1 MSIKEKQ
8 LAEKNRAGMMASVA
22 ICIVLTLLVAL
33 GLARGVTTDAIVKLV
48 VYVVVAIVN
57 FILFKVFKYTDKY
70 MHVNGCSMVVV
81 FLLTCFT
88 AKVGDMY
95 AVAYTIVILVMI
107 YDNMFLVRAGSVVGV
122 LGCLVSDIM
131 RMNQGIMT
139 MDQVLMHTVYLILA
153 CVLAT
158 ITVKIKMR
166 QTKENLDAAVEGA
179 EVQSRIAK
187 QIIGLANDLN
197 EKFVEAQGV
206 SEELNNSMD
215 TTYNSMTEIADG
227 TKSTAD
233 AVEAQTLQTSD
244 ISVSIQTVSEQASQM
259 GQISDQSEKVVDEG
273 VELIN
278 SLKVQAQEVVKI
290 NVETRATT
298 DALNESIKDVQA
310 ITETIL
316 GISSQTNLLALNASI
331 EAARAGEAG
340 RGFAVV
346 ADEIRTLSENTRIA
360 TEQISDIIS
369 KLTADAQTAADSMML
384 SAEYA
389 QKQNELI
396 EATGEKL
403 ENIKD
408 ATDMLHD
415 GVTQING
422 SVQEV
427 LAANNIITDSI
438 SNLSATSEELAA
450 STETVMAVSD
460 SAMEALRDMN
470 VALKEI
476 NDISMKMEEVAKG

>member
-1 MSIKEKQ
+1 MGIKEKQ
-8 LAEKNRAGMMASVA
+8 LAERNRAGMIASLT
-22 ICIVLTLLVAL
+22 ICLVLTLLAGL
-33 GLARGVTTDAIVKLV
+33 GIFREFTTDAIIKIV
-48 VYVVVAIVN
+48 VYVVVALVN
-57 FILFKVFKYTDKY
+57 LILFKKFKYTDKY

-81 FLLTCFT
+81 FILTCFT
-88 AKVGDMY
+88 AKASDMY
-95 AVAYTIVILVMI
+95 AVAYAIVILVMI
-107 YDNMFLVRAGSVVGV
+107 YDNMLLVRAGSIVGV
-122 LGCLVSDIM
+122 LTCIISDII
-131 RMNQGIMT
+131 RMNKGLMT
-139 MDQVLMHTVYLILA
+139 IDQVLMHAVYMILA

-158 ITVKIKMR
+158 IIVKIKMR
-166 QTKENLDAAVEGA
+166 QTQENLDAAVEGA
-179 EVQSRIAK
+179 AVQSKIAE
-187 QIIGLANDLN
+187 QIVGLAGNLN
-197 EKFVEAQGV
+197 EKFVEAQSV
-206 SEELNNSMD
+206 SEQLNVSME

-227 TKSTAD
+227 TKCTAE

-244 ISVSIQTVSEQASQM
+244 ISGSIQTVSEQAAQM
-259 GQISDQSEKVVDEG
+259 GEISAESEKVVDEG

-278 SLKVQAQEVVKI
+278 NLRVQAQEVVKI
-290 NVETRATT
+290 NVETKNTT

-369 KLTADAQTAADSMML
+369 KLTADAQIAADSMLL

-403 ENIKD
+403 ENIKE
-408 ATDMLHD
+408 ATDMLHS
-415 GVTQING
+415 GVSQING

-427 LAANNIITDSI
+427 LSANTIITDSI

-450 STETVMAVSD
+450 STETVMTVSD

-470 VALKEI
+470 GALKVI
-476 NDISMKMEEVAKG
+476 NEISMKMEEVAKG